1 VKQYLNSLQ
10 TILDNGTVRENRTGV
25 NTISV
30 FGHQERFDL
39 TEGFPAV
46 TTKKLA
52 WKSVVSELLWFL
64 EGSGDERRLAEI
76 LFGKD
81 RSELDD
87 KKTIWTANSEAY
99 NGEFD
104 GDVGRGYGVQWRD
117 WRKYPAGAY
126 IDYETD
132 PPQPGL
138 VCNESIDQIEKIVH
152 TLIHNPNDRRI
163 LLTAWN
169 PADLTEMALPPC
181 HLLAQFNV
189 RQYSKEKRIEVYMN
203 YRRTLESHEKLIL
216 DSKNE
221 LHPKT
226 IEVLKEAGLPT
237 GYLDCQMYQR
247 SCDTFLGV
255 PFNIASYALL
265 THMLAHV
272 TGLEAGHFIHTYG
285 DLHIYENH
293 LDQIKEQLTRKPLPL
308 PTLWLNPD
316 VKSID
321 DFTMGDIKL
330 ENYQYHPA
338 IHGDMAV

>member
-1 VKQYLNSLQ
+1 MKQYLNSLQ
-10 TILDNGTVRENRTGV
+10 TILDHGTVRENRTGV

-64 EGSGDERRLAEI
+64 EGSRDERRLAEI
-76 LFGKD
+76 LYGKD
-81 RSELDD
+81 RSELED
-87 KKTIWTANSEAY
+87 KTTIWTANGDAY
-99 NGEFD
+99 HGEYP
-104 GDVGRGYGVQWRD
+104 GDLGRVYGVQWRD
-117 WRKYPAGAY
+117 WRKFPSGSY
-126 IDYETD
+126 IDYQPD
-132 PPQPGL
+132 PPKARL
-138 VCNESIDQIEKIVH
+138 VHNESIDQIENIVH

-169 PADLTEMALPPC
+169 PGELTQMALPPC

-189 RQYSKEKRIEVYMN
+189 RLYSQMQLSVIYASHRRMLNKDEKNALDAKYEFKEKTPEILREV
-203 YRRTLESHEKLIL
+203 
-216 DSKNE
+216 
-221 LHPKT
+221 
-226 IEVLKEAGLPT
+226 GLSA

-265 THMLAHV
+265 THLLAHV

-293 LDQIKEQLTRKPLPL
+293 MDQIKEQLTREPLPL

-321 DFTMGDIKL
+321 GFTMDDIKL
-330 ENYQYHPA
+330 ENYQCHPA